1 MKKIDRHDLTFG
13 PVVSGLKIDSSRW
26 RIIQS
31 DRTLDGYHFGSV
43 VLGDPTGAIGRE
55 LPFEAVHLDGV
66 EEAVQREAIGLAF
79 PASRA
84 SSFLARIAI
93 PLDSEFDR
101 FDLSL
106 FFGIL
111 VTRSGNVAADLLKL
125 SYRIIEQPG
134 TVNTITQAFPQNTL
148 EQIPCDFS
156 IQNSQYSSGYYT
168 AESGK
173 IRVKPGD
180 LLLLKVERTAPDNF
194 GDRIILLRKSAVLH
208 YV

>member
-1 MKKIDRHDLTFG
+1 MSTYTLATIQHSQENGFEFLLSKPFR
-13 PVVSGLKIDSSRW
+13 SG
-26 RIIQS
+26 
-31 DRTLDGYHFGSV
+31 TYV
-43 VLGDPTGAIGRE
+43 TGA
-55 LPFEAVHLDGV
+55 
-66 EEAVQREAIGLAF
+66 QKLAQHF
-79 PASRA
+79 ISRA
-84 SSFLARIAI
+84 SSFLARIAV

-111 VTRSGNVAADLLKL
+111 VTRSGNVAVDLLKL

-156 IQNSQYSSGYYT
+156 VTNSQYSSGYYT

-180 LLLLKVERTAPDNF
+180 LLLLKVERTPPDNF